1 MLTLAEA
8 KREDE
13 RMSKMVRLA
22 KAQGLLSD
30 KRLPPLTKE
39 EGERLKESI
48 DREIKRRREGDRFED
63 MVYGSLFC

>member
-8 KREDE
+8 KREDK
-13 RMSKMVRLA
+13 RMAKMVRLA

-39 EGERLKESI
+39 EGERLRESI
-48 DREIKRRREGDRFED
+48 DREIKRRRDAEKFED
-63 MVYGSLFC
+63 FAEWHI